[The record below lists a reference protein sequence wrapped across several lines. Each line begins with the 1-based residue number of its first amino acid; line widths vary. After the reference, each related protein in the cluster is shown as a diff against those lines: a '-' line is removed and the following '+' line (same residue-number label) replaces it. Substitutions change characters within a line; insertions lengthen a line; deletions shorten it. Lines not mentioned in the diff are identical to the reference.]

1 MEEEQ
6 DARKIRQRFLTN
18 CEINGYLNEQTRA
31 LLAVSGGVDSMVL
44 LDLMMEAQKKWGFFL
59 AVTHINHQL
68 REESVH
74 EVAYLKKYCQQH
86 QLPLQVEVW
95 EKPTKKG
102 IETAAREFR

>member
-1 MEEEQ
+1 MNKQE
-6 DARKIRQRFLTN
+6 RYWRFL
-18 CEINGYLNEQTRA
+18 GSRFYGP
-31 LLAVSGGVDSMVL
+31 SGFNDGS
-44 LDLMMEAQKKWGFFL
+44 AKKWGFFL

-95 EKPTKKG
+95 EKPTKRALKQRLESFV
-102 IETAAREFR
+102 IKCLRSRCKAAAMTA

>member
-74 EVAYLKKYCQQH
+74 EVAYLKKY
-86 QLPLQVEVW
+86 LSTTSTPVTSGSLG
-95 EKPTKKG
+95 KANKKG
-102 IETAAREFR
+102 H